1 VVTSDNRKLGKIKEN
16 IGLDVIPRHL
26 GYLERIMQK
35 SSTGWIANTEGPS
48 IADFMLAPRLVDLHK
63 FVEDELMFDV
73 LYAYPGLREMRE
85 KLFKLPSVTWY
96 INKQF
101 S

>member
-48 IADFMLAPRLVDLHK
+48 IADFMLHK